1 MSTVVT
7 VVIYTVLVFATSA
20 IGALTGIGGGVVRK
34 PVFDALGN
42 FNATEIAFLNVLTVL
57 AMSLV
62 SILKQSKNFRFV
74 GLKKTPKP
82 QSLCLS
88 DFEQTADSRFLGG
101 SAKTDKTAAD
111 ECVAATGE
119 TTPKSGNPNSDEN
132 ENLYYKSD
140 SDTASV
146 PKKPSV
152 FQIGDLILLS
162 IGSVIGGVGGEF
174 LFSTLVKDAPDAN
187 VKFVQNCVL
196 LVIVVAVLAYMVW
209 KDKIP
214 TAHLKNPVWYILSG
228 LFLGMISSFLGI
240 GGGPMNLAVFMLM
253 FSMSTKEA
261 AYSSLVVILVS
272 QASKLVMSAIS
283 GTVLVVTAPLIYS
296 SVGFLVAGAVLGGF
310 VGSALSKRFSD
321 KAVTIS
327 FNILQIA
334 LIGVIIYNI
343 VRTVG
348 AL

>member
-1 MSTVVT
+1 MGIVVT

-20 IGALTGIGGGVVRK
+20 IGALTGIGGGVIRK

-42 FNATEIAFLNVLTVL
+42 FDATEIAFLNVLTVL

-74 GLKKTPKP
+74 GLKKETKS
-82 QSLCLS
+82 QRFRNTVSGQTIAS
-88 DFEQTADSRFLGG
+88 DVGDFT
-101 SAKTDKTAAD
+101 KTDAITAD

-119 TTPKSGNPNSDEN
+119 TTPKSANPLPDGRE
-132 ENLYYKSD
+132 EFFPKSD
-140 SDTASV
+140 ADTAPV
-146 PKKPSV
+146 QEKRSV
-152 FQIGDLILLS
+152 FQVGDLILLS
-162 IGSVIGGVGGEF
+162 VGSVIGGVGGEF
-174 LFSTLVKDAPDAN
+174 LFSTLVKDTPDAN

-196 LVIVVAVLAYMVW
+196 LVVVVAVLAYMVW

-214 TAHLKNPVWYILSG
+214 TAHLKNPVWYILAG
-228 LFLGMISSFLGI
+228 LFLGIVSSFLGI

-261 AYSSLVVILVS
+261 AYSSLLVILVS
-272 QASKLVMSAIS
+272 QASKLVISAIT
-283 GTVLVVTAPLIYS
+283 GTILVVTAPLIYT
-296 SVGFLVAGAVLGGF
+296 SVGFLVTGAVLGGF

-321 KAVTIS
+321 KAVVIS

>member
-1 MSTVVT
+1 MVT

-74 GLKKTPKP
+74 GLKSTPKS

-88 DFEQTADSRFLGG
+88 DLEQTADSRFLGN
-101 SAKTDKTAAD
+101 SSKTDKTAAE
-111 ECVAATGE
+111 ECVAATRE
-119 TTPKSGNPNSDEN
+119 TTKSGNPNSDEN
-132 ENLYYKSD
+132 EKLFFMSD
-140 SDTASV
+140 ADTAPV
-146 PKKPSV
+146 QEKRSV

-174 LFSTLVKDAPDAN
+174 LFSTLVKDTPDAN

-228 LFLGMISSFLGI
+228 LFLGLISSFLGI

-272 QASKLVMSAIS
+272 QASKLVLSAIS

>member
-1 MSTVVT
+1 MVI

-74 GLKKTPKP
+74 GLRRETKRTDDEPK
-82 QSLCLS
+82 
-88 DFEQTADSRFLGG
+88 
-101 SAKTDKTAAD
+101 AKPEAERLHKTAENAAVTNKITAD
-111 ECVAATGE
+111 ECAAAKNDFTARCGIPNPDKTE
-119 TTPKSGNPNSDEN
+119 DVIPKSGRN
-132 ENLYYKSD
+132 
-140 SDTASV
+140 TV
-146 PKKPSV
+146 PAPEKRSV
-152 FQIGDLILLS
+152 FHVGDLILLA

-174 LFSTLVKDAPDAN
+174 LFSALVKDTPDAN
-187 VKFVQNCVL
+187 VKLVQNCVL
-196 LVIVVAVLAYMVW
+196 LVVVVAVLAYMVW

-214 TAHLKNPVWYILSG
+214 SAHLKNPVCYTLSG
-228 LFLGMISSFLGI
+228 LFLGIISSFLGI
-240 GGGPMNLAVFMLM
+240 GGGPMNLAVFMLL

-261 AYSSLVVILVS
+261 AYSSLLVILVS
-272 QASKLVMSAIS
+272 QASKLVVSAIS
-283 GTVLVVTAPLIYS
+283 GTILVVTAPLIYS
-296 SVGFLVAGAVLGGF
+296 SVGFLVGGAVLGGF

-321 KAVTIS
+321 KAVATS

-343 VRTVG
+343 VRTAG
-348 AL
+348 SF